1 MYITLSDL
9 FPNSNIGLSQIGF
22 FFADVVVALGIVRL
36 LHQHPA
42 GRASPFVPLGKQKL
56 TYNKILKQ
64 IGRQFL
70 ATQIFIILQ
79 VHAVWLEMT
88 ARLAFWEPMILNNE
102 ISCIDKYMLY
112 VYTLL
117 QKLNRHFEPGE
128 EQGVLNK
135 SKQGE
140 KSPTINTYLKRAG
153 DFSPR
158 TIFH

>member
-1 MYITLSDL
+1 MLC
-9 FPNSNIGLSQIGF
+9 
-22 FFADVVVALGIVRL
+22 
-36 LHQHPA
+36 
-42 GRASPFVPLGKQKL
+42 
-56 TYNKILKQ
+56 
-64 IGRQFL
+64 
-70 ATQIFIILQ
+70 
-79 VHAVWLEMT
+79 VWLEMT
-88 ARLAFWEPMILNNE
+88 ALWAFWEPMILNNE

-112 VYTLL
+112 VNTLL

-140 KSPTINTYLKRAG
+140 KSPAINTYLKKAG